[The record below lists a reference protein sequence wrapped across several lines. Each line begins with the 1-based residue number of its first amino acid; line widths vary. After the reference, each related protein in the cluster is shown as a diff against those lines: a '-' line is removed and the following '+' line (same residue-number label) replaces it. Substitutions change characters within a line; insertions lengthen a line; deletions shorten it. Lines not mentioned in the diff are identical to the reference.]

1 MTFLLLIQKTEYDF
15 PAFPRDS
22 GQLHVTKNSQLSKIF
37 ESKVKIPRDA
47 KILEPM
53 ANTERWDIH

>member
-15 PAFPRDS
+15 PAFLSDS

-37 ESKVKIPRDA
+37 ESKVKIPD
-47 KILEPM
+47 LEPM